1 MKRYPFHMNQLST
14 DTYIFQLSYRLY
26 LKQGEQIRIAV
37 QCHNITITIQ
47 ENSRLEIAIL
57 GK

>member
-1 MKRYPFHMNQLST
+1 MNQLST
-14 DTYIFQLSYRLY
+14 DVYIFQLSYRLY